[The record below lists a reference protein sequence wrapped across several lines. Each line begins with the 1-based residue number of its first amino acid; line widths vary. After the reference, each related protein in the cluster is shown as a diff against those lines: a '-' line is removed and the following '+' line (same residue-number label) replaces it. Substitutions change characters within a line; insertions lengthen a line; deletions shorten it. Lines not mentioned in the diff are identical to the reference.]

1 MNKRTSRISAHGRLI
16 EHTQQHLLVI
26 SLLENALLTHID
38 MCIHKRMRL
47 RVILKR
53 KLESP
58 KFKNAGAAPNLPNA
72 APKSVSVKNDFC
84 Y

>member
-1 MNKRTSRISAHGRLI
+1 MGKLQAYRQG
-16 EHTQQHLLVI
+16 
-26 SLLENALLTHID
+26 
-38 MCIHKRMRL
+38 
-47 RVILKR
+47 VILKR

-72 APKSVSVKNDFC
+72 APKSLSVKNDFC

>member
-1 MNKRTSRISAHGRLI
+1 MRVLLNFLKWAIYSECNKYCPIGSSMGNVNELQVERIHGDKGRR
-16 EHTQQHLLVI
+16 
-26 SLLENALLTHID
+26 S
-38 MCIHKRMRL
+38 
-47 RVILKR
+47 VILKR